1 MGFDAPVAA
10 VRRALEDAG
19 LFRGGAGLLCGVS
32 GGADSVALLYA
43 LWRLRSEAGFRL
55 EASHVQH
62 DLRGEASLEDE
73 RFVRALCD
81 ELGVPLH
88 VENAGL
94 TGGME
99 APGME
104 ASAGAPSLHGRW
116 TR

>member
-62 DLRGEASLEDE
+62 GLRGEASLEDE
-73 RFVRALCD
+73 RFVGALCD

-99 APGME
+99 V
-104 ASAGAPSLHGRW
+104 SAGAPSLHGRW